1 MAQEQALGPISYLIV
16 EFPGN
21 RMTGRGL
28 PMLAELVERGV
39 IRVLD
44 LVFVTRGTDGTTT
57 RVEWRDLAGDDE
69 VDVSIFEGAS
79 SGLVDD
85 ADIAD
90 AEGAIQPGSSAAILI
105 FENRW
110 AAPFVDALR
119 DGGAELVAAGYV
131 PRDALLET
139 LDAQEASIAG

>member
-1 MAQEQALGPISYLIV
+1 MTEEGSVGPVSYLIV

-28 PMLAELVERGV
+28 PMLAELVERGI

-44 LVFVTRGTDGTTT
+44 LVFVTRAHDGTTM
-57 RVEWRDLAGDDE
+57 RVELRDLAGAAE
-69 VDVSIFEGAS
+69 VDVSILEGAS

-85 ADIAD
+85 ADIAE
-90 AEGAIQPGSSAAILI
+90 AEAAIQPGSSAGILV

-110 AAPFVDALR
+110 AAPFVDELR
-119 DGGAELVAAGYV
+119 AGGAELVAAGYV
-131 PRDALLET
+131 PRDALLDSLEARDVS
-139 LDAQEASIAG
+139 LAQ